1 MCICYY
7 KYSGKMELH
16 PPLNPRAA
24 HGEKYMVRPTLPS
37 DQQRDALLHVRITA
51 IEKAKLEERAQAV
64 GLSVSEFVRRRSL
77 GTPLPPDAADRV
89 VKDKLA
95 TSLLRIGVNLNQIAK
110 HMNAGRHAPPE
121 LPALVDTINAHL
133 KILTA
138 DE

>member
-1 MCICYY
+1 M
-7 KYSGKMELH
+7 
-16 PPLNPRAA
+16 
-24 HGEKYMVRPTLPS
+24 
-37 DQQRDALLHVRITA
+37 TA
-51 IEKAKLEERAQAV
+51 IEKVKLEERAQAV

-77 GTPLPPDAADRV
+77 GTPLPPVAADRV